1 MPHNSPSSSSKV
13 ALIGTSD
20 PSILSTPSQSPTSAA
35 SGLSGVGAGRGVA
48 VGGIDVAR
56 GVAAGA
62 GEGAAVGVGRGVA
75 VGTGEGTT
83 VGVGEGAAVGVG
95 GAGRGPIG
103 PHVLANTAA
112 TPSGSA
118 SAMSVLSAPWRA
130 ASVPIRV
137 SVVNRV
143 EFFRAMQPGCHE
155 NVSMSYFTI
164 SHS

>member
-13 ALIGTSD
+13 ALTGTSD
-20 PSILSTPSQSPTSAA
+20 PSIFSTPSQSPTNAA
-35 SGLSGVGAGRGVA
+35 SGLSGAGCGVA
-48 VGGIDVAR
+48 VGGIDVAK

-62 GEGAAVGVGRGVA
+62 GEGTAVGVGRGVA

-118 SAMSVLSAPWRA
+118 SAISVLSAPWRA
-130 ASVPIRV
+130 ASEPIRV